1 MWVENTWILLSRF
14 TIRELVGSLNF
25 AKEWTTFGHSIFG
38 NRITD
43 CPQLNILCARGNRQD
58 HETGNLHWKSLPH
71 FIRYINFTFPFPQ
84 KIYATAVYD
93 NIADSTEELAFR
105 RGDILEVLERDT
117 NGMVGWWL
125 CLLRGRKV
133 ISTDDDDAIRR
144 DEALLCS
151 NAL

>member
-1 MWVENTWILLSRF
+1 MLFLPSLRKAPSTRLEICNENHCLY
-14 TIRELVGSLNF
+14 
-25 AKEWTTFGHSIFG
+25 
-38 NRITD
+38 
-43 CPQLNILCARGNRQD
+43 
-58 HETGNLHWKSLPH
+58 
-71 FIRYINFTFPFPQ
+71 FIRYNNFTFPSPQ

-133 ISTDDDDAIRR
+133 IYADDAII
-144 DEALLCS
+144 ETGAALLQR
-151 NAL
+151 

>member
-1 MWVENTWILLSRF
+1 MFYPRLEES
-14 TIRELVGSLNF
+14 
-25 AKEWTTFGHSIFG
+25 AK
-38 NRITD
+38 
-43 CPQLNILCARGNRQD
+43 
-58 HETGNLHWKSLPH
+58 HETGNSQWKSLPY
-71 FIRYINFTFPFPQ
+71 FIRYNNFTFPSPQ

-133 ISTDDDDAIRR
+133 IYADDAIK
-144 DEALLCS
+144 ETGAALLQR
-151 NAL
+151 